1 MNMIN
6 CIVVDDE
13 QSAIDVLKIHIRQ
26 IDYLNLLFTTTKPLE
41 AITFIN
47 TEPVQLVF
55 LDIQMPGMTGLEL
68 AKTIQGK
75 CKVIFTTG
83 HSEFVSEAFDL
94 EVVDYLLKPISLV
107 RFMRGVQRAINS
119 LGSTQQIE
127 NQSQEGFEQDYIFV
141 KTGEKGRMVRIMLAH
156 IDYIEGMKKY
166 VCIHHLGQ
174 KTLSLMSM
182 REMEE
187 KLPPKYFLRVQKSF
201 IVALNKIAVVD
212 GNTLKLQDTAQEII
226 VGEMYKAQ
234 FVEAMQGKLK

>member
-1 MNMIN
+1 MIN
-6 CIVVDDE
+6 CIIVDDE
-13 QSAIDVLKIHIRQ
+13 QGAIELLKLHISE
-26 IDYLNLLFTTTKPLE
+26 IDYLQVVLATTKPME
-41 AITFIN
+41 AISYIN
-47 TEPVQLVF
+47 TQPVHLAF

-68 AKTIQGK
+68 AKILQGK
-75 CKVIFTTG
+75 CKIIFTTG
-83 HSEFVSEAFDL
+83 YSEFVSDAFDL
-94 EVVDYLLKPISLV
+94 EVVDYLLKPISLP

-119 LGSTQQIE
+119 LGSPQQIVT
-127 NQSQEGFEQDYIFV
+127 QEGFEHDYIFV
-141 KTGEKGRMVRIMLAH
+141 KTGEKGATVRIMLSH
-156 IDYIEGMKKY
+156 IDYIEGMRKY

-201 IVALNKIAVVD
+201 IVALDKIAVID
-212 GNTLKLQDTAQEII
+212 GNRLKLQDIDNEIT

>member
-1 MNMIN
+1 MID

-13 QSAIDVLKIHIRQ
+13 QSAIEVLKIHIRQ
-26 IDYLNLLFTTTKPLE
+26 TDCLNLLFTTTKALE

-47 TEPVQLVF
+47 TQPVQLVF

-68 AKTIQGK
+68 AKILQGK

-83 HSEFVSEAFDL
+83 HSEFVSDAFDL
-94 EVVDYLLKPISLV
+94 EVVDYLLKPISLP

-127 NQSQEGFEQDYIFV
+127 NQEGFEHDYIFV
-141 KTGEKGRMVRIMLAH
+141 KTGEKGKMVRIMLSH
-156 IDYIEGMKKY
+156 IDYIEGMRKY

-212 GNTLKLQDTAQEII
+212 GSALKLQDISQEIMI
-226 VGEMYKAQ
+226 GEMYKAQ